1 MYMIMLLQGGTLAMT
16 GCVDWCMG
24 RTTECR
30 PNPNCKAIH
39 DRCIAQGLYKMVCM
53 LTDFNKMQHVY
64 SAMRV
69 LYHLLGVIADM
80 QEVKE
85 VSIRTQLAHDL
96 HHTYALPQ
104 AAGWSCPC
112 KKQGKTG

>member
-1 MYMIMLLQGGTLAMT
+1 
-16 GCVDWCMG
+16 
-24 RTTECR
+24 
-30 PNPNCKAIH
+30 
-39 DRCIAQGLYKMVCM
+39 MVCM

-64 SAMRV
+64 VAMKV

-85 VSIRTQLAHDL
+85 VSVRTQLAHDL

-112 KKQGKTG
+112 KKRVKLVDNSRPCPSASSEQLCRISKTFHATTWVAIA